1 MWRFSWNRNISIVM
15 QSTHLKLSLC
25 EWSPSDQGNKEKVSQ
40 MDDKIFLCT
49 YCTNHKGFDASPC
62 RDDLAHGKPDRPS
75 REQVYGEP
83 DMPYPVPAPYLSPA
97 QGEPAGPCLERVYG
111 EPVCDKPS
119 PVPAPCPTPA
129 QGDPDRPCLEQ
140 VYGHPE
146 LLPMPQPQTDPV
158 QTSLSAGLW
167 VSLPAPTLGPLR
179 KGIESENK
187 KRCSRSHWVQ
197 VEIHEVE
204 GGDRALWPPRY
215 LRKVSHSEYL
225 NEVDQNTMDTK
236 ATHS

>member
-1 MWRFSWNRNISIVM
+1 MMNLARIQEKCEACEVSFEVINEVLDVNTVEDEANNIREVGVDDMEVDFEDKEESPRNKDAARVN
-15 QSTHLKLSLC
+15 
-25 EWSPSDQGNKEKVSQ
+25 NKGSVDNTVE
-40 MDDKIFLCT
+40 DD
-49 YCTNHKGFDASPC
+49 TNPDKGFDASPC

-158 QTSLSAGLW
+158 QTCRFMGVIAS
-167 VSLPAPTLGPLR
+167 P
-179 KGIESENK
+179 N
-187 KRCSRSHWVQ
+187 SRSSK
-197 VEIHEVE
+197 E
-204 GGDRALWPPRY
+204 RY
-215 LRKVSHSEYL
+215 
-225 NEVDQNTMDTK
+225 
-236 ATHS
+236 